1 MTFNPKVPYNDLPL
15 LPPKVEI
22 ETRAVLKK
30 LVDAKAKLA
39 ELKGL
44 AAAIPNQD
52 ILINNI
58 ALQEAKASSEI
69 ENIITTNDI
78 LFKAISAK
86 NYRPDKQ
93 TKEVINYRRAL
104 YSAYKRIQE
113 REFISVN
120 DIIQINE
127 IILEHN
133 EGIRKT
139 PGTALEN
146 DATGE
151 IIYTP
156 PKGESTIR
164 DKLDNLA
171 DFINNDELADYDP
184 LVKMAILHY
193 QFESIHPFG
202 DGNGRSGRILNVL
215 YLVQKGLLDLPVLFL
230 SRYINRNKTNYY
242 KYLREVTVKENWE
255 GWILYMLEA
264 ISITSAYSLN
274 KVNLIIESLN
284 KTVERVS
291 TNAGDI
297 YKKEL
302 VETLYEQPYCNSSYL
317 EDKLGVVRQTAS
329 TYLKK
334 LEEIGV
340 LKFEK
345 VGKENLYL
353 NVDLVNI
360 LRN

>member
-202 DGNGRSGRILNVL
+202 DGNGMSDSILYVL
-215 YLVQKGLLDLPVLFL
+215 YLGQKGLIDLPVLIL
-230 SRYINRNKTNYY
+230 SSYINMNKNNYY
-242 KYLREVTVKENWE
+242 R
-255 GWILYMLEA
+255 
-264 ISITSAYSLN
+264 
-274 KVNLIIESLN
+274 
-284 KTVERVS
+284 
-291 TNAGDI
+291 
-297 YKKEL
+297 
-302 VETLYEQPYCNSSYL
+302 
-317 EDKLGVVRQTAS
+317 
-329 TYLKK
+329 
-334 LEEIGV
+334 
-340 LKFEK
+340 
-345 VGKENLYL
+345 
-353 NVDLVNI
+353 
-360 LRN
+360 